1 MIQKPGKNANEVK
14 SYRPISLLPVMGK
27 LFEKLFSRRLKEVI
41 AIKQL
46 VPSHQFGFREK
57 HSTIDQVHR
66 IVHTIEETL
75 EKKEGMFCNIF
86 RRSTSF

>member
-1 MIQKPGKNANEVK
+1 
-14 SYRPISLLPVMGK
+14 MGK

-75 EKKEGMFCNIF
+75 EKKKVCSAIF
-86 RRSTSF
+86 LDVAQAFDKVWHKGLDYITC